1 MDLEK
6 ILSMWEEDCK
16 IDLED
21 LAASSRAAPMLH
33 SKYLNILVKAKLSL
47 KRAEMNQK
55 TLLKDKWLYYN
66 GQMPDDVIESKGW
79 NFDPL
84 NGLKHLKGE
93 MNYYYDSDPEIQRS
107 EEQITYRKT
116 VVSALTEI
124 IDNVKWRHQTVGNII
139 KWKVFE
145 SGG

>member
-1 MDLEK
+1 MDLGK
-6 ILSMWEEDCK
+6 ILKMWEEDCV
-16 IDLED
+16 IDTDD
-21 LAASSRAAPMLH
+21 LSASSRAAPILH
-33 SKYLNILVKAKLSL
+33 SKYLQILVKAKLSL

-55 TLLKDKWLYYN
+55 VLLKDKWLYYN
-66 GQMPDDVIESKGW
+66 GQMPDEEIEKKGW

-93 MNYYYDSDPEIQRS
+93 MNYYYDSDPEIQES
-107 EEQITYRKT
+107 EEKIAYQKAL
-116 VVSALTEI
+116 VSALSEI